1 MSWSRRSLLTGGA
14 AAVLAAP
21 FLRLLQGQ
29 AHAASGDACRLLVFF
44 TPNGTAPSRWM
55 PVGDGGGYSFA
66 PGSILEPLADRTSDL
81 LVVSGLNFHRAENHE
96 PGMAA
101 MLTNNGAAGDVGA
114 GMSID
119 QYIATAIGGDTKFR
133 SLELGVQTSAWGGNQ
148 QTRMC
153 YGGPGQ
159 YVTPD
164 DNPVGVYQRMYA
176 DLLQDPAEAAR
187 LLTRRQSILDA
198 SMADLDDLHRRLGAA
213 ERIKLEAHL
222 AALRQVEQSLSSSGL
237 CDPGA
242 PPAALATYDNDS
254 YPELASLQLDLA
266 VEALA
271 CDLSRVVSVQMSH
284 TVGGP
289 VMTWEGLSEAHH
301 ALSHMDDSNAA
312 GVADFV
318 TAERWYA
325 GQFSALLDRMEA
337 IPDPG
342 GDGTLL
348 DNTVVI
354 WAKEMGDSRL
364 HICEG
369 VPFVLAG
376 GTGEH
381 YTLGR
386 HLAASGNHASLLVS
400 LIQMFGFTDNTYG
413 DVTAGSGPL
422 GGLL

>member
-1 MSWSRRSLLTGGA
+1 VSWSRRAVLQGGA

-21 FLRLLQGQ
+21 FLRFLQGD
-29 AHAASGDACRLLVFF
+29 ANASSGDACRLLVFF
-44 TPNGTAPSRWM
+44 TPNGTVPSRWM
-55 PVGDGGGYSFA
+55 PNGEGPGYSFA
-66 PGSILEPLADRTSDL
+66 AGSILEPLASRTSDL
-81 LVVSGLNFHRAENHE
+81 LVVSGLDFHRADNHE
-96 PGMAA
+96 PGMKA

-114 GMSID
+114 GMSVD
-119 QYIATAIGGDTKFR
+119 QYIATAIGNETKFR
-133 SLELGVQTSAWGGNQ
+133 SLELGVQTSAWGGND

-164 DNPVGVYQRMYA
+164 DNPIGVYQRMYA

-187 LLTRRQSILDA
+187 LLRRRQSILDA

-222 AALRQVEQSLSSSGL
+222 DALRQVEQGLSSSGL
-237 CDPGA
+237 CDPGVA
-242 PPAALATYDNDS
+242 PANFGTYDNDS
-254 YPELASLQLDLA
+254 YPEIADAQLDLA

-289 VMTWEGLSEAHH
+289 VMTWEGLSDAHH
-301 ALSHMDDSNAA
+301 ALSHMDDGNAA

-325 GQFSALLDRMEA
+325 SRFAALLDRMEA

-342 GDGTLL
+342 GDGSLL
-348 DNTVVI
+348 DNTVVL

-364 HICEG
+364 HICQG
-369 VPFVLAG
+369 VPFILAG

-386 HLAASGNHASLLVS
+386 HLAASGNHVSLLVS
-400 LIQMFGFTDNTYG
+400 LIQMFGFADTTFG
-413 DVTAGSGPL
+413 DATAGSGPL
-422 GGLL
+422 GLT